1 MAPAVARST
10 LRHGSGC
17 RTFGV
22 HLSDT
27 DIFPHLPELVFFAE
41 EGAAI
46 IGACS
51 LSAIVATHI
60 TRHPRKASVVLT
72 RFLQILRRRILTRS
86 LVIPVELGVV
96 AFEFLKHLVALL
108 GKNGYRW
115 HC

>member
-60 TRHPRKASVVLT
+60 TRHPRKASV
-72 RFLQILRRRILTRS
+72 QILRRRILTRS

-115 HC
+115 